1 MGTNYWHAP
10 RYKKWK
16 HMSKGEKVATVVL
29 YPPLLA
35 GFIWMMCIW
44 VYWSA
49 ILIWLIVEPII
60 GLILAIIKGVMK

>member
-10 RYKKWK
+10 NYKKWE
-16 HMSKGEKVATVVL
+16 HMSKGEKVATVIL
-29 YPPLLA
+29 YPPMLA

-44 VYWSA
+44 FYWSA

-60 GLILAIIKGVMK
+60 ELILAIIKGVIK